1 MDLWVI
7 VAVLGGSLLLL
18 LLCGIPVAFALLVS
32 GILGFWLG
40 AGTQGLQF
48 IGIIFWSK
56 TFSFNFLAIPLF
68 VYMGYL
74 LRESGLVAA
83 LFRAINLWL
92 GRLPGSLGMVA
103 LVASTVF
110 SAMSGSGAAAGAAL
124 GSVMAPEI
132 RKYNYSA
139 RLILGCLNGGASLA
153 PLIPPSIALIVYST
167 LTDVPI
173 TRLFAAG
180 LIPGLLMALIM
191 VLYVMVVSIR
201 RPHLAPR
208 PVEVVRLG
216 ERVKALSVF
225 PVVGMVIFIVLGGIF
240 LGWFTPSESAA
251 VGVVVAVVVLALHHR
266 LRPPGIAAAIVRGSR
281 EAAVVAVFIMV
292 LIVCGSVFSNVLNFL
307 GVPQMVAASLLEAGL
322 SVLEFFILIS
332 LLLLVMGMFFDAI
345 TIQVLTVPFILPVLS
360 ALGIDLLWF
369 GVFIVFWIEIGTFTP
384 PYGLH
389 LFVLQGVMRSSYSDA
404 VMGSLPFVPIW
415 IVGVILLYLYPEL
428 ALWLPTK
435 LY

>member
-1 MDLWVI
+1 MDLVVVI
-7 VAVLGGSLLLL
+7 AVLGGSLLLL
-18 LLCGIPVAFALLVS
+18 LFSGIPVAFALLVS

-48 IGIIFWSK
+48 IGIVFWSK
-56 TFSFNFLAIPLF
+56 TFSFNFLAAPLF

-74 LRESGLVAA
+74 LQESGLVAA

-110 SAMSGSGAAAGAAL
+110 AAMSGSGAAAGAAL

-132 RKYNYSA
+132 RKYGYSA

-153 PLIPPSIALIVYST
+153 PLIPPSLALIVYST
-167 LTDVPI
+167 LTDMPI

-180 LIPGLLMALIM
+180 LIPGILMALLMI
-191 VLYVMVVSIR
+191 LYVIVVSIR
-201 RPHLAPR
+201 KPHLAPR
-208 PVEVVRLG
+208 PVEVVDWG
-216 ERVKALSVF
+216 ERFRSLSVF
-225 PVVGMVIFIVLGGIF
+225 PVIGIVIYIVLGGIF
-240 LGWFTPSESAA
+240 LGWFVPSESAA
-251 VGVVVAVVVLALHHR
+251 VGVVVAIVLLALHRRMHV
-266 LRPPGIAAAIVRGSR
+266 PNIVRSIIRGSR
-281 EAAVVAVFIMV
+281 EATVVAVFIMV

-307 GVPQMVAASLLEAGL
+307 GVPQMVAASLIEAGL
-322 SVLEFFILIS
+322 SSLEFLVLLSLI
-332 LLLLVMGMFFDAI
+332 LLVMGMFFDAI
-345 TIQVLTVPFILPVLS
+345 TIQVLTVPFILPVLD

-369 GVFIVFWIEIGTFTP
+369 GIFIVFWIEIGTFTP

-389 LFVLQGVMRSSYSDA
+389 LFVLQGVMKASYTDA
-404 VMGSLPFVPIW
+404 VMGAFPFIPIW
-415 IVGVILLYLYPEL
+415 IVGIILLYLFPEL
-428 ALWLPTK
+428 ALWLPSQ

>member
-1 MDLWVI
+1 MDLVAVI
-7 VAVLGGSLLLL
+7 AVLGGSLLLL
-18 LLCGIPVAFALLVS
+18 LFSGIPVAFALLVS

-48 IGIIFWSK
+48 IGIVFWSK
-56 TFSFNFLAIPLF
+56 TFSFNFLAAPLF

-74 LRESGLVAA
+74 LQESGLVAA

-110 SAMSGSGAAAGAAL
+110 AAMSGSGAAAGAAL

-132 RKYNYSA
+132 RKYGYST

-153 PLIPPSIALIVYST
+153 PLIPPSLALIVYST
-167 LTDVPI
+167 LTDMPI

-180 LIPGLLMALIM
+180 LIPGILMAILMII
-191 VLYVMVVSIR
+191 YVIVFSIR
-201 RPHLAPR
+201 KPHLAPR
-208 PVEVVRLG
+208 PVEAVDWG
-216 ERVKALSVF
+216 ERFRSLSVF
-225 PVVGMVIFIVLGGIF
+225 PVVGIVIYIVLGGIF
-240 LGWFTPSESAA
+240 LGWFVPSESAA
-251 VGVVVAVVVLALHHR
+251 VGVVVAIILLALHRRMHV
-266 LRPPGIAAAIVRGSR
+266 PNIVRSIIRGSR
-281 EAAVVAVFIMV
+281 EAAVVSVFIMV

-307 GVPQMVAASLLEAGL
+307 GVPQMVAASLIEAGL
-322 SVLEFFILIS
+322 SSLEFLLLLS

-345 TIQVLTVPFILPVLS
+345 TIQVLTVPFILPVLDV
-360 ALGIDLLWF
+360 LGIDLLWF
-369 GVFIVFWIEIGTFTP
+369 GIFIVFWIEIGTFTP

-389 LFVLQGVMRSSYSDA
+389 LFVLQGVMKASYTDA
-404 VMGSLPFVPIW
+404 VMGAFPFIPIW
-415 IVGVILLYLYPEL
+415 IVGIILLYLFPEL
-428 ALWLPTK
+428 ALWLPSQ